1 MFTNSNLILWLSLFP
16 LTYIAH
22 LAEEYWAGGGYSNY
36 LFRRYSV
43 ELSPRWF
50 MALQSVGLFLM
61 IAGAALAILLRFP
74 VTMLAMLSAIVL
86 GNSLIHI
93 VRSVSDRTYT
103 PGLVTAVTLWLPLVI
118 LTLKEIWPASS
129 TGKLLFALSVG
140 LIANYV
146 VELITFRSTSRTN
159 VSRRYP

>member
-1 MFTNSNLILWLSLFP
+1 
-16 LTYIAH
+16 
-22 LAEEYWAGGGYSNY
+22 
-36 LFRRYSV
+36 
-43 ELSPRWF
+43 
-50 MALQSVGLFLM
+50 
-61 IAGAALAILLRFP
+61 LLRFP